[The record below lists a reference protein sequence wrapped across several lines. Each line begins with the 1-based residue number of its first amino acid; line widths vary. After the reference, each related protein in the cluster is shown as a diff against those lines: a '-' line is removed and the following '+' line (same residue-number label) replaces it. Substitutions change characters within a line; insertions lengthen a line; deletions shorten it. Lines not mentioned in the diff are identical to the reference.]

1 LTSLEVA
8 FTSRAKKEVDAA
20 QNEIEASAKG
30 FGGQFATRISQ
41 ATERISNNPLGSPEI
56 RRGVRRV
63 VLRQFRYLIFYRVE
77 SERVVVLA
85 CIHQRDNPATWPL
98 A

>member
-1 LTSLEVA
+1 LLSPVEPA
-8 FTSRAKKEVDAA
+8 
-20 QNEIEASAKG
+20 AKG

-41 ATERISNNPLGSPEI
+41 ATERISNNPLASPEI

-63 VLRQFRYLIFYRVE
+63 VLRQFKYLIFYRVE
-77 SERVVVLA
+77 AECVVELA